1 MKYNFNSL
9 KEEENVLLYSVL
21 IGSIDMLSAEIES
34 KLVDVKET
42 QKLFDKLVDLHGKI
56 KIEES
61 GEKKD
66 EM

>member
-9 KEEENVLLYSVL
+9 TEEENVLLYSVL
-21 IGSIDMLSAEIES
+21 IGSMDMLFAEIES
-34 KLVDVKET
+34 KLVDMEES

>member
-1 MKYNFNSL
+1 MKYDFNSL
-9 KEEENVLLYSVL
+9 TEEENVLLYSVL

>member
-1 MKYNFNSL
+1 MKYDFNSL
-9 KEEENVLLYSVL
+9 TEEENVLLYSVL
-21 IGSIDMLSAEIES
+21 IGSIDMFSAEIES

>member
-1 MKYNFNSL
+1 MF
-9 KEEENVLLYSVL
+9 LLYSVL
-21 IGSIDMLSAEIES
+21 IGFIDMLSAEIES

>member
-9 KEEENVLLYSVL
+9 TEEENVLLYSVL